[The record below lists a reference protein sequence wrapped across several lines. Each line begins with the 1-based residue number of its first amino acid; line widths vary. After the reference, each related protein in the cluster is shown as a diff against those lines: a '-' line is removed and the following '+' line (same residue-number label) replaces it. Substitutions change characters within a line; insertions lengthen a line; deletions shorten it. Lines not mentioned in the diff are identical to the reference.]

1 VERVERQRAGVSWSC
16 LVVGRSMVAVFVCD
30 LVTGRDTDGGN
41 GWGCLLV
48 GLLLD
53 LFVDEMV

>member
-1 VERVERQRAGVSWSC
+1 
-16 LVVGRSMVAVFVCD
+16 MVDVFVCD